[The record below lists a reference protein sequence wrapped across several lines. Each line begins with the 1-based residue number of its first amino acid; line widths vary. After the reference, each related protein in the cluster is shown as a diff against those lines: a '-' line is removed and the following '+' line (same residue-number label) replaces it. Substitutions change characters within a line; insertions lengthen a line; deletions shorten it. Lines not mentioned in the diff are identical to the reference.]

1 MKILMLT
8 GSPRKRGVT
17 ARLAAAFQKGAE
29 EAGHEVKRY
38 DAARMNVAPCKA
50 CCHCRKNKGECV
62 FDDDMTPLIGKDGEI
77 LNADLILLV
86 SPVYYWGLTAQL
98 KTVVDRF
105 YAVGRSMRE
114 KNQKIML
121 ISSAGDGNPAVFNS
135 IKAFY
140 QSLQDWTCW
149 QDAGTLLVSGCHEPE
164 ALEGT
169 DYEEKAYEMGKNL

>member
-8 GSPRKRGVT
+8 GSPRKKGVT
-17 ARLAAAFQKGAE
+17 ARLAAAFQKGAK

-38 DAARMNVAPCKA
+38 DTPWMKVSPCKA
-50 CCHCRKNKGECV
+50 CCHCRKNDEKCIY
-62 FDDDMTPLIGKDGEI
+62 DDDMTPLIGKDGEI

-121 ISSAGDGNPAVFNS
+121 ISSAGDSDPAVFNS

-140 QSLQDWTCW
+140 QSLRDWTHW
-149 QDAGTLLVSGCHEPE
+149 QDAGTLLIPGCHEPE
-164 ALEGT
+164 DLENT
-169 DYEEKAYEMGKNL
+169 DFEEKAYEMGKNL